1 MQKKLQVT
9 FILVKVQLMM
19 PGTPD
24 HKFAY
29 LVAETYFGE
38 LMRHG
43 VEIYTFTPGFLH
55 GKTVLADNEIAVIGT
70 VNMDYRSFQLH
81 YECGTILYGEN
92 ARRGLE
98 EDMDGIIAQSRR
110 VTISSWKA
118 RPWLRKLTG
127 MFLRLFAMWM

>member
-1 MQKKLQVT
+1 
-9 FILVKVQLMM
+9 
-19 PGTPD
+19 
-24 HKFAY
+24 
-29 LVAETYFGE
+29 
-38 LMRHG
+38 MRHG

-55 GKTVLADNEIAVIGT
+55 GKTVLADNEIAVIDT

-81 YECGTILYGEN
+81 YECGTVLYGEN

-98 EDMDGIIAQSRR
+98 EDMDEIIAQSRR